1 MDINI
6 DTLAIVFEQ
15 RGFGKRQIQTA
26 INHIKLW
33 LLDPEFEPFRPLIYE
48 LIKEKQYDELFDS
61 FYKILSFGTSGI
73 RGKIGVGYN
82 RINHWTIAATALAH
96 ANYLIAIDKN
106 LSKLKGIVI
115 AYDVRKYTDQK
126 LYKNYLSNP
135 LWGVSSRKLAEI
147 AASVYAKKDIKVH
160 FFEDIISTPQLSFT
174 IRELEAI
181 GGINITASHN
191 PPEYN
196 GMKIYNENGA
206 QLLPSHETKLS
217 THITKTNIY
226 NISWGDFNTRDLLS
240 RVHFIPES
248 VENRY
253 HKAVAQISLSRN
265 RSAKI
270 VFTPLH
276 GTGRTSVFKV
286 LKNMGFNV
294 YLEPEGSFPS
304 GEFESVPNHLPD
316 PANLNVYW
324 HSINQADK
332 KKADIIIATDPDADR
347 AGIMIKNNNKWEL
360 LNGNEVNILLTYLV
374 LEKYKK
380 LKSSE
385 IKPVI
390 LSTITTTRLI
400 EVITANYKCK
410 AKTDILPGFRYIA
423 QEIEKL
429 DKDKSEKLAIAMDDN
444 YGQLAG
450 CYARDKD
457 GCTASILLSQLT
469 GELKDNK
476 LTLYSALN
484 AAYTKF
490 GFYSSTDHKL
500 KFNFSFESVKIENL
514 MSKLRKK
521 QSALFEHYKVSTFK
535 DYFDLDKPDHST
547 DLVEFTFE
555 KLGNFEYIRLLI
567 RPSGTEAA
575 LKLYI
580 EVGTQK
586 GLSEIEKLRIEANR
600 LHIELKNYFVDYL
613 KKLQA

>member
-1 MDINI
+1 M
-6 DTLAIVFEQ
+6 
-15 RGFGKRQIQTA
+15 
-26 INHIKLW
+26 
-33 LLDPEFEPFRPLIYE
+33 
-48 LIKEKQYDELFDS
+48 
-61 FYKILSFGTSGI
+61 
-73 RGKIGVGYN
+73 
-82 RINHWTIAATALAH
+82 
-96 ANYLIAIDKN
+96 
-106 LSKLKGIVI
+106 
-115 AYDVRKYTDQK
+115 
-126 LYKNYLSNP
+126 
-135 LWGVSSRKLAEI
+135 
-147 AASVYAKKDIKVH
+147 
-160 FFEDIISTPQLSFT
+160 STPQLSFT

-226 NISWGDFNTRDLLS
+226 NISWGDFNTRELLN

-324 HSINQADK
+324 HAINQADK

-423 QEIEKL
+423 KEIEKL

-476 LTLYSALN
+476 LTLYSVLN

-490 GFYSSTDHKL
+490 GFYSSTDYKL

-521 QSALFEHYKVSTFK
+521 QSALFEYYKVSTFK

-555 KLGNFEYIRLLI
+555 KLGNFDYIRLLI

-586 GLSEIEKLRIEANR
+586 GLSEIEKLRKEANR